1 MGSRRLANRV
11 QMQYLQQRQCYPL
24 QWVNQH
30 HFVIQSNTKYQ
41 CAEESSLR
49 SSSSVFRLFRLSEPP
64 DDTSCRG
71 CGMFSVYGPWPE
83 DAPQVLLN
91 LFCCC
96 EIVDED
102 GGGGGSMMLRLED
115 KFSERCAS
123 TMEAL
128 KSWSLGRS
136 ERSSAELMLLMSSS
150 MGFWS
155 MHFCESR
162 SSSWEMAGGWACC
175 GGGAKPAPAPPYP
188 LPTWPASS
196 D

>member
-1 MGSRRLANRV
+1 ML
-11 QMQYLQQRQCYPL
+11 
-24 QWVNQH
+24 
-30 HFVIQSNTKYQ
+30 
-41 CAEESSLR
+41 
-49 SSSSVFRLFRLSEPP
+49 
-64 DDTSCRG
+64 
-71 CGMFSVYGPWPE
+71 SVYGPWPE

-96 EIVDED
+96 EMVEED
-102 GGGGGSMMLRLED
+102 GGGGWSMILRLED

-123 TMEAL
+123 TIEAL

-162 SSSWEMAGGWACC
+162 SRSWEMAGGWACC
-175 GGGAKPAPAPPYP
+175 GGGARPAPAPLYP

-196 D
+196 DQISDKIEQYSMTLLQLELVLLSNIFPQYYKHTKVRGWIPDILMKENKVKSDIPRAESGEYDWGTLCGM